1 MGRKEQKLGVR
12 ASHTAQVILED
23 CRIPLDHRLGGEP
36 DADNSGPGALGALAT
51 LEATRPGI
59 GASALGIARAAYE
72 FALEY
77 AQDRKQFGKPLWQHE
92 AIGFKLADMAMKID
106 AARLL
111 IWRAGWMATQGRAF
125 ERAEGSMAKCFA
137 ADVAM
142 EVTTDAIQVLGGYG
156 YIKEYPV
163 EKWFRD
169 AKIYQIWEGTAEI
182 QRLVISRAIA
192 GQRATIKLRG

>member
-1 MGRKEQKLGVR
+1 M
-12 ASHTAQVILED
+12 
-23 CRIPLDHRLGGEP
+23 
-36 DADNSGPGALGALAT
+36 
-51 LEATRPGI
+51 
-59 GASALGIARAAYE
+59 
-72 FALEY
+72 
-77 AQDRKQFGKPLWQHE
+77 
-92 AIGFKLADMAMKID
+92 AIKVD

-137 ADVAM
+137 GDGAM
-142 EVTTDAIQVLGGYG
+142 EVTTDAIQLLVRYG

-182 QRLVISRAIA
+182 QRLVISR
-192 GQRATIKLRG
+192 RAARPRRTTKSRG

>member
-1 MGRKEQKLGVR
+1 MGVG
-12 ASHTAQVILED
+12 ACD
-23 CRIPLDHRLGGEP
+23 CAAV
-36 DADNSGPGALGALAT
+36 ADYLA
-51 LEATRPGI
+51 G
-59 GASALGIARAAYE
+59 SLGIARAAYE

-77 AQDRKQFGKPLWQHE
+77 AQERKQFGKPLWQHE
-92 AIGFKLADMAMKID
+92 AVGFKLADMAMKID

-111 IWRAGWMATQGRAF
+111 IWRAGWMATQDVPF

-182 QRLVISRAIA
+182 QRLVISRAIS
-192 GQRATIKLRG
+192 GQRGTIKLRG